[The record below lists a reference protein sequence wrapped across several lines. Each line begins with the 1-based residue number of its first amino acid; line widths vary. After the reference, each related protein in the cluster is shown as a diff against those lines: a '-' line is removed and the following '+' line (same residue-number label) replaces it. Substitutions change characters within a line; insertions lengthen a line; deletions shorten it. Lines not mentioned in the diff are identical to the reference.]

1 MKLIHLPTKD
11 PSALYLDD
19 RQQFPQRW
27 KTACEQAIPW
37 ADLEVETNAE
47 GRSEK
52 PRLLVELCDPDRTV
66 SALRDIFAKAGTL
79 YDRGVPVRLVHDKTL
94 RGTVAHEMTPEALVL
109 MAHRICRPR
118 IVNKKGEEVDARLPH
133 DLAVM
138 YLDWRG
144 EWQLP
149 PLNGIASAPMLRE
162 DGTIGSAQGYDIT
175 TGMWLENVP
184 DMTSLVPERPTEE
197 DARSAL
203 HYIRETFKTFCFADA
218 ETILDPNS
226 GGAVVNT
233 AKPPGKDE
241 SAFLAA
247 LLTAVCRPSL
257 YLAPGLLLRGAP
269 ISGAGAGKGLLA
281 RCICIIA
288 FGREPHAVTGG
299 GTSDELEKRIAAE
312 LIEGSPALFLDNMNK
327 VTLRSDILASAITER
342 PARVRLLGKSQMV
355 PLNASAMVILTGNGL
370 TVSEDL
376 ARRFIA
382 VDLDPGTEDPEARR
396 FTTDIRIEV
405 IKNRDRLLAAALII
419 WRWGRVGPDLPAG
432 QPLGSF
438 EQWSRWVRDPLLAIG
453 CKDPA
458 ERVGEAKERDGRRQV
473 ITDLFLMWWT
483 KHGNKPMP
491 AADLHEDVKSIIDP
505 QRRGRQFQASYLAK
519 LDNTRLAGFILTRQ
533 AAAGQ
538 WGVATYALEKVEA
551 DETHRGHRGHRPE
564 ESISDPMRSG
574 IDGHPHCGSA
584 PMPPM
589 TPMPSP
595 TAEEDP
601 WEMKI

>member
-1 MKLIHLPTKD
+1 
-11 PSALYLDD
+11 
-19 RQQFPQRW
+19 
-27 KTACEQAIPW
+27 
-37 ADLEVETNAE
+37 
-47 GRSEK
+47 
-52 PRLLVELCDPDRTV
+52 
-66 SALRDIFAKAGTL
+66 
-79 YDRGVPVRLVHDKTL
+79 
-94 RGTVAHEMTPEALVL
+94 
-109 MAHRICRPR
+109 
-118 IVNKKGEEVDARLPH
+118 
-133 DLAVM
+133 
-138 YLDWRG
+138 
-144 EWQLP
+144 
-149 PLNGIASAPMLRE
+149 MLRE

-184 DMTSLVPERPTEE
+184 DMASLVPERPTEE

-226 GGAVVNT
+226 EVAVVDT

-241 SAFLAA
+241 SAFLTA

-299 GTSDELEKRIAAE
+299 GTPDELEKRIAAE
-312 LIEGSPALFLDNMNK
+312 LIEGSPALFLDNMNN

-342 PARVRLLGKSQMV
+342 PARVRLLGRSQMV

-376 ARRFIA
+376 ARRFLA

-396 FTTDIRIEV
+396 FTTDIRLEV
-405 IKNRDRLLAAALII
+405 TKNRDRLLAAALTI
-419 WRWGRVGPDLPAG
+419 WRWGRIRPDLPAG
-432 QPLGSF
+432 RPLGSF
-438 EQWSRWVRDPLLAIG
+438 EQWSRWVRDPLLALG

-491 AADLHEDVKSIIDP
+491 VADLHEDVKSIIDP

-519 LDNTRLAGFILTRQ
+519 LVNTRIAGFILTRQ

-564 ESISDPMRSG
+564 KSIPDPTSSG
-574 IDGHPHCGSA
+574 ADGHPALWLRSDA
-584 PMPPM
+584 PYAPY
-589 TPMPSP
+589 
-595 TAEEDP
+595 AIANCRGRRLGDE
-601 WEMKI
+601 I